1 MNPYEK
7 IELKKD
13 SFTKKEMIIYNIL
26 QKNPDLILRG
36 SITSLSKDYKV
47 SQSTITRFCQKIGY
61 DGFNEF
67 KFDVFRAE
75 KQGYDNEN
83 NLTVIESYCQLL
95 HILEENINYKL
106 LNKVA
111 TDIVKADTIYVTG
124 VHKSSLPAQMMKYN
138 LFKVNKKVIYLQSDE
153 IQELS
158 HIITKQDLL
167 IVFTNQGNGLTIKN
181 QFQEDKEKI
190 DFNLTFITMNN
201 KLKAKKY
208 CDNFV
213 WLPSP
218 SNQHFERY
226 LESQIVFFIYVDI
239 LTSQIAK
246 II

>member
-67 KFDVFRAE
+67 KFDVFRSE
-75 KQGYDNEN
+75 KQGYDIEN
-83 NLTVIESYCQLL
+83 DLSVIESYCKLL
-95 HILEENINYKL
+95 HILEENIDHEL
-106 LNKVA
+106 LVKTA
-111 TDIVKADTIYVTG
+111 KDIVDSDTIYVTG
-124 VHKSSLPAQMMKYN
+124 SHKSSLSAQMMKYN
-138 LFKVNKKVIYLQSDE
+138 LFKVNKKAVFLASDE
-153 IQELS
+153 LHELP
-158 HIITKQDLL
+158 HIITKNDLL
-167 IVFTNQGNGLTIKN
+167 LVFTNQGNGLRTKN
-181 QFQEDKEKI
+181 QYQEEKENI
-190 DFNLTFITMNN
+190 HFNLTFITMND

-208 CDNFV
+208 CDNFI

-218 SNQHFERY
+218 SNQHFEHY
-226 LESQIVFFIYVDI
+226 LESQIIFFVYIDI
-239 LTSQIAK
+239 LTSQITK